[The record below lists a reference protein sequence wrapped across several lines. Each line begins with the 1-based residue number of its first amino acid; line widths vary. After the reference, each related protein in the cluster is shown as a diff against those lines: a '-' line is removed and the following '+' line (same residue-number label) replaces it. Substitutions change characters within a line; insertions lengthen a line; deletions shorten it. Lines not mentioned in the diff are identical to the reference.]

1 MSSTSDKK
9 QELEQLRNAEKKF
22 QSYIEK
28 RNELND
34 YAKILREER
43 DMLNAQH
50 KDIKDEMKT
59 LKKERDDLVDKMKHH
74 KSLRNQLQTNA
85 KELISARRKKKG
97 EVFKN
102 LPLRLEEIKAD
113 VQMLEYRQETVPMSP
128 AEENEL
134 IDSIREKQKEFKA
147 VKIQLEHQETIM
159 IDISDKDK
167 AIDELFKK
175 ADEQHELV
183 QKFYDESQ
191 DKHKQYMKLVD
202 EVAIAISEANKKH
215 EQYIETRNEA
225 QKNHEKAMEMQDH
238 IIQVRGDRRRRFEE
252 AKKLIKDQNIKARKA
267 VLDKDKLNEIADDSL
282 SALKNGKKIS
292 L

>member
-1 MSSTSDKK
+1 MPSTSEKK

-22 QSYIEK
+22 QAYIER

-43 DMLNAQH
+43 DMLNTKH
-50 KDIKDEMKT
+50 KDIKDEMKV
-59 LKKERDDLVDKMKHH
+59 LKKERDELVEKMRHH
-74 KSLRNQLQTNA
+74 KSLRNQLQSQA
-85 KELISARRKKKG
+85 KELITARQKKKG

-113 VQMLEYRQETVPMSP
+113 VQMLEYRQETVPMSSS
-128 AEENEL
+128 EENEL
-134 IDSIREKQKEFKA
+134 IDLIREKQKEFKA
-147 VKIQLEHQETIM
+147 LKTQLTQQESIM
-159 IDISDKDK
+159 VDISDKDN

-183 QKFYDESQ
+183 QKYYNESQ
-191 DKHKQYMKLVD
+191 AKHNAYMKIVD
-202 EVAIAISEANKKH
+202 EVSIAIAEANKKH

-225 QKNHEKAMEMQDH
+225 QKNHEKAMEMREH
-238 IIQVRGDRRRRFEE
+238 IVQVRNDRRRRFEE
-252 AKKLIKDQNIKARKA
+252 SKQLIKDQNIKARKA
-267 VLDKDKLNEIADDSL
+267 VLDQEKLKKIADNTL
-282 SALKNGKKIS
+282 SELKNGKKIN

>member
-22 QSYIEK
+22 QSFIEK

-50 KDIKDEMKT
+50 RDIKDEIKT
-59 LKKERDDLVDKMKHH
+59 LKKERDVLVDKMKHH
-74 KSLRNQLQTNA
+74 KSLRNKLQSQA

-113 VQMLEYRQETVPMSP
+113 VQMLEYRQETVPMST
-128 AEENEL
+128 AEENDL
-134 IDSIREKQKEFKA
+134 IDTIREKQKEFKA
-147 VKIQLEHQETIM
+147 VKIQSEHQETIM
-159 IDISDKDK
+159 VDISDKDK

-183 QKFYDESQ
+183 QNFYDESQ

-202 EVAIAISEANKKH
+202 EVAIAIAEANKKH

-225 QKNHEKAMEMQDH
+225 QKNHEKAMEMRDH
-238 IIQVRGDRRRRFEE
+238 IVQVRGDRRRRFEE

-267 VLDKDKLNEIADDSL
+267 VLDKDKLNEIADDSI

>member
-22 QSYIEK
+22 QAYIER

-34 YAKILREER
+34 LAKILREER
-43 DMLNAQH
+43 DMLNAKH
-50 KDIKDEMKT
+50 KDIKDEMKD
-59 LKKERDDLVDKMKHH
+59 LKKDRDELVEKMRQH
-74 KSLRNQLQTNA
+74 KSLRNQLQSQA
-85 KELISARRKKKG
+85 KELIAARQKKKG

-113 VQMLEYRQETVPMSP
+113 VQMLEYRQETVPMNTS
-128 AEENEL
+128 EENEL
-134 IDSIREKQKEFKA
+134 IDLIREKQKELRS
-147 VKIQLEHQETIM
+147 VKKTLSQQENIM
-159 IDISDKDK
+159 VDISDKDK

-183 QKFYDESQ
+183 QKYYKESQ
-191 DKHKQYMKLVD
+191 AKHKAYIKMVD
-202 EVAIAISEANKKH
+202 EVSIAIAESNKKH

-225 QKNHEKAMEMQDH
+225 QKNHEKAMEMRDH
-238 IIQVRGDRRRRFEE
+238 IVQVRGERRRRFEE
-252 AKKLIKDQNIKARKA
+252 SKKLIKDQNVKARKA
-267 VLDKDKLNEIADDSL
+267 VLDKDKLKKIADDSL
-282 SALKNGKKIS
+282 SELKNGKKIS